1 MSDREAFEKWYM
13 SRGWV
18 DTVDPLVQD
27 DHGAYTVT
35 ETCEAWQAWQAA
47 QYQALLEVIRNDG
60 YTTPQPV
67 VPEGFSLIA
76 NEILDRF
83 PEINSSNY
91 SHDDVDRLNAW
102 GIELVLS
109 AGKGG
114 E

>member
-1 MSDREAFEKWYM
+1 MSEQIRITKNESGQIVCVTRTDSEGRIL
-13 SRGWV
+13 WV
-18 DTVDPLVQD
+18 IAESTQ
-27 DHGAYTVT
+27 
-35 ETCEAWQAWQAA
+35 
-47 QYQALLEVIRNDG
+47 
-60 YTTPQPV
+60 QPV

>member
-1 MSDREAFEKWYM
+1 MGMPGFHRANTIVAGFATRD
-13 SRGWV
+13 
-18 DTVDPLVQD
+18 L
-27 DHGAYTVT
+27 YT
-35 ETCEAWQAWQAA
+35 AQQAM
-47 QYQALLEVIRNDG
+47 
-60 YTTPQPV
+60 

-109 AGKGG
+109 VGKGTV
-114 E
+114 